1 MFDFLI
7 FILTISIIVFV
18 HESGHF
24 VVARFFDVK
33 VDDFAIG
40 FGKKLFVKKFR
51 STDFS
56 IRAIPL
62 GGFVRF
68 SQSEEFNDLL
78 FENQSLYKKFLIVA
92 AGPLINFI
100 FAFILLFL
108 INSGL
113 QPKIASVVTDFNS
126 EINNEDFN
134 IQINDRILSLNG
146 ENITSVSNFYEFLSS
161 SITDTLV
168 FEILRDNKIVT
179 MTKER
184 IFISDGN
191 QSQLKNNI
199 YFFPSQRKSV
209 LIDKILPNSPAS
221 KGGLRSGDLIISLDG
236 LDIYNIKDFVSLIKN
251 NPDRNLQLFVERGS
265 VQKMINITPELS
277 KERFHN
283 DGFIGVELSSQ
294 LYSKKDRYLKLIKN
308 SNLETFINSIYSF
321 KDIIQQIW
329 GALIQIF
336 TGKFDFKMLSGP
348 ITIAQY
354 SADSILQGLMPYMFM
369 LVLLNI
375 NVGLINLL
383 PIPTLDGG
391 HLLQYLIEF
400 TIRKPINSK
409 IITISQR
416 LGVIFLLLIMTI
428 AVYNDVFNLLV
439 TE

>member
-1 MFDFLI
+1 M
-7 FILTISIIVFV
+7 TISIIVFV

-24 VVARFFDVK
+24 MAARFFGVK

-40 FGKKLFVKKFR
+40 FGKKLFVKKLGP
-51 STDFS
+51 TEFS

-68 SQSEEFNDLL
+68 TQSKESNDSLL
-78 FENQSLYKKFLIVA
+78 FENQSLYKKFIIVA

-100 FAFILLFL
+100 FAFILLVL

-113 QPKIASVVTDFNS
+113 QPKIAAVVTDFSSGINTEAF
-126 EINNEDFN
+126 EI
-134 IQINDRILSLNG
+134 QRNDRILSLNG
-146 ENITSVSNFYEFLSS
+146 NEINSVSDFNKYLELAR
-161 SITDTLV
+161 TKDLV
-168 FEILRDNKIVT
+168 FEVLRGAGKVIIIKDSALT
-179 MTKER
+179 PET
-184 IFISDGN
+184 N
-191 QSQLKNNI
+191 QLVLQNGI
-199 YFFPSQRKSV
+199 HFFPSQRRSV
-209 LIDKILPNSPAS
+209 LISKVLVNSIAS
-221 KGGLRSGDLIISLDG
+221 TSGLMDGDLVISVSG
-236 LDIYNIKDFVSLIKN
+236 LDVYSIKDFVSVIKKNTNRSLELLISRSG
-251 NPDRNLQLFVERGS
+251 DTLT
-265 VQKMINITPELS
+265 INITPQASTKSDL
-277 KERFHN
+277 N

-294 LYSKKDRYLKLIKN
+294 LYSQKNKYLKYSKN
-308 SNLETFINSIYSF
+308 SVLDTLTNSIYSF
-321 KDIIQQIW
+321 KTIIYKI
-329 GALIQIF
+329 GEALIGIF

-354 SADSILQGLMPYMFM
+354 SADSLLQGVLPYMFM

-400 TIRKPINSK
+400 IIRKPIQSK
-409 IITISQR
+409 IIIISQR

-439 TE
+439 A

>member
-7 FILTISIIVFV
+7 FIITISIIVFV

-24 VVARFFDVK
+24 MVARFFDVK

-56 IRAIPL
+56 IRLIPL

-68 SQSEEFNDLL
+68 SQSEKSNDLLL

-100 FAFILLFL
+100 FAFILLIF

-113 QPKIASVVTDFNS
+113 QPKIASVITDFNS
-126 EINNEDFN
+126 EINTEDFN
-134 IQINDRILSLNG
+134 IQVNDRILSLNG
-146 ENITSVSNFYEFLSS
+146 KKINSISNFNESS
-161 SITDTLV
+161 FYTGSENLV
-168 FEILRDNKIVT
+168 FEISRNNKIVT

-184 IFISDGN
+184 IFISENN
-191 QSQLKNNI
+191 QSFLKDNI

-209 LIDKILPNSPAS
+209 LVDKVLMNSAAS
-221 KGGLRSGDLIISLDG
+221 KGGLRGGDLIINVDG
-236 LDIYNIKDFVSLIKN
+236 SDIYNIRDFILLIKK
-251 NPDRNLQLFVERGS
+251 NPGRNLKLLIERGT
-265 VQKMINITPELS
+265 VEKMINVTPELS
-277 KERFHN
+277 KESHLN
-283 DGFIGVELSSQ
+283 DGFIGVELTSK
-294 LYSKKDRYLKLIKN
+294 LYNQKSNYLKYIRN
-308 SNLETFINSIYSF
+308 SSLETLINSIYSF
-321 KDIIQQIW
+321 KDIIHKIFE
-329 GALIQIF
+329 ALIQIF
-336 TGKFDFKMLSGP
+336 TGEFNFKMLSGP

-354 SADSILQGLMPYMFM
+354 SADSILQGLLPYMFM

-391 HLLQYLIEF
+391 HLRQYLIEF
-400 TIRKPINSK
+400 IIRKPIKSK
-409 IITISQR
+409 IIIISQR

-439 TE
+439 T